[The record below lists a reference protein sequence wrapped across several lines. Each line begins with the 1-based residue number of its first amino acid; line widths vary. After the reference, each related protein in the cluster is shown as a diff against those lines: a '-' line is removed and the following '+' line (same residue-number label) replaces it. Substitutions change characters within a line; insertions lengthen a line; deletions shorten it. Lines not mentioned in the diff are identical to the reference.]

1 MKYVAIAGR
10 QPLISLA
17 EIQALYDKAA
27 RLVGKKLVFFEINED
42 GEENISPDINRLGGS
57 LKLGKFFDTD
67 FSKLATFLATAH
79 PEGKITLGISD
90 FSKQKKSGLAKQ
102 KSMEL
107 KRNLARVGR
116 SVRVITSNEPEI
128 SSATAHHNQL
138 GEKAGCFE
146 IFLIDHE
153 IYLSLGTQNI
163 TAYTERDQARPAR
176 DAKVGMLP
184 PKLAQI
190 LINLCGKLPEGAR
203 VLDPFCGTG
212 VVLQEAAIMGYV
224 PYGTDLNERMVEYSK
239 KNLSWLF
246 NERNQKRFK
255 ILPDLIQKKDQILNA
270 ISVGD
275 ATNFTWEGEIDAV
288 AFEGYLGAPMSKP
301 PVDIKFKT
309 EKAKCREIAMGF
321 LKNITP
327 QIKSGTP
334 VVMALPAWLRENGK
348 YAGLNILDEIQEM
361 GYNFEKFQ
369 DLSQS
374 DLLYYREGQIVA
386 REIKVIRKRKAK
398 ICHMLK
404 LVEPRRMSTI
414 TLANALV

>member
-42 GEENISPDINRLGGS
+42 GEENISPDVNRLGGS

-67 FSKLATFLATAH
+67 FSKLAKFLATAH

-107 KRNLARVGR
+107 KRNLARMGR
-116 SVRVITSNEPEI
+116 SARVITSNEPEI

-146 IFLIDHE
+146 IFLIDRE

-190 LINLCGKLPEGAR
+190 LINLCGKLPEEAR

-246 NERNQKRFK
+246 NEHNQKRFK

-275 ATNFTWEGEIDAV
+275 ATSFTWEGEIDAV

-309 EKAKCREIAMGF
+309 EKAKCREIAIGF

-327 QIKSGTP
+327 HIKSGTP

-386 REIKVIRKRKAK
+386 REIIVIRKR
-398 ICHMLK
+398 
-404 LVEPRRMSTI
+404 
-414 TLANALV
+414 

>member
-17 EIQALYDKAA
+17 EIQALYDKTA
-27 RLVGKKLVFFEINED
+27 RLVGKKLVFFEIDED
-42 GEENISPDINRLGGS
+42 DKKNISPDVNRLGGS
-57 LKLGKFFDTD
+57 LKLGRFFDTD
-67 FSKLATFLATAH
+67 FSKLAKFLATTH
-79 PEGKITLGISD
+79 LEGKITLGISD

-107 KRNLARVGR
+107 KRNLARMGR
-116 SVRVITSNEPEI
+116 SVRVITSDEPEI

-138 GEKAGCFE
+138 SEKAGCFE
-146 IFLIDHE
+146 IFLIDRE

-275 ATNFTWEGEIDAV
+275 ATSFAWDGEIDAV

-309 EKAKCREIAMGF
+309 EKAKCREIAIGF

-386 REIKVIRKRKAK
+386 REIIVIRKR
-398 ICHMLK
+398 
-404 LVEPRRMSTI
+404 
-414 TLANALV
+414 

>member
-27 RLVGKKLVFFEINED
+27 RLVGKKLVFFKIDED
-42 GEENISPDINRLGGS
+42 DEKNISPDINRLGGS
-57 LKLGKFFDTD
+57 LKLGRFFDTD
-67 FSKLATFLATAH
+67 FSKLAKFLATTH

-107 KRNLARVGR
+107 KRNLAKMGR

-146 IFLIDHE
+146 IFLIDRE

-246 NERNQKRFK
+246 NERNRKRFK

-275 ATNFTWEGEIDAV
+275 ATSFTWEGEIDAV

-386 REIKVIRKRKAK
+386 REIIVIRKR
-398 ICHMLK
+398 
-404 LVEPRRMSTI
+404 
-414 TLANALV
+414 

>member
-27 RLVGKKLVFFEINED
+27 RLVGKKLVFFEIDED

-57 LKLGKFFDTD
+57 LKLGRFFDTD
-67 FSKLATFLATAH
+67 FSKLAKFLATTH

-107 KRNLARVGR
+107 KRNLAKMGR

-146 IFLIDHE
+146 IFLIDRE

-163 TAYTERDQARPAR
+163 TAYTERDQVRPAR

-255 ILPDLIQKKDQILNA
+255 ILPDLILKKDQILEA

-309 EKAKCREIAMGF
+309 EKAKCREIAIGF
-321 LKNITP
+321 MKNITP

-386 REIKVIRKRKAK
+386 REIIVIRKR
-398 ICHMLK
+398 
-404 LVEPRRMSTI
+404 
-414 TLANALV
+414 

>member
-42 GEENISPDINRLGGS
+42 GEENISPDVNRLGGS

-67 FSKLATFLATAH
+67 FSKLAKFLATAH

-107 KRNLARVGR
+107 KRNLARMGR
-116 SVRVITSNEPEI
+116 SARVITSNEPEI

-146 IFLIDHE
+146 IFLIDRE

-275 ATNFTWEGEIDAV
+275 ATSFAWDGEIDAV

-361 GYNFEKFQ
+361 GYNFGKFQ

-386 REIKVIRKRKAK
+386 REIIVIRKR
-398 ICHMLK
+398 
-404 LVEPRRMSTI
+404 
-414 TLANALV
+414 

>member
-57 LKLGKFFDTD
+57 LKLGRFFNTD
-67 FSKLATFLATAH
+67 FSKLAKFLATTH

-107 KRNLARVGR
+107 KRSLARVGR
-116 SVRVITSNEPEI
+116 SVRVITSNELEI

-146 IFLIDHE
+146 IFLIDRE

-190 LINLCGKLPEGAR
+190 LINLCGKLPEEAR

-212 VVLQEAAIMGYV
+212 VVLQEAAIMGYI

-246 NERNQKRFK
+246 NKRNQKRFK
-255 ILPDLIQKKDQILNA
+255 ILPDLIQKKDQILNT

-275 ATNFTWEGEIDAV
+275 ATSFTWEGEIDAV

-386 REIKVIRKRKAK
+386 REIIVIRKR
-398 ICHMLK
+398 
-404 LVEPRRMSTI
+404 
-414 TLANALV
+414 

>member
-1 MKYVAIAGR
+1 MRYVAIAGR

-42 GEENISPDINRLGGS
+42 GEENISPDVNRLGGS

-67 FSKLATFLATAH
+67 FSKLAKFLATAH

-90 FSKQKKSGLAKQ
+90 FSKQKKFGLAKQ

-107 KRNLARVGR
+107 KRNLARMGR
-116 SVRVITSNEPEI
+116 SARVITSNEPEI

-146 IFLIDHE
+146 IFLIDRE

-190 LINLCGKLPEGAR
+190 LINLCGKLPEEAR

-246 NERNQKRFK
+246 NEHNQKRFK
-255 ILPDLIQKKDQILNA
+255 ILPGLIQKKDQILNA

-386 REIKVIRKRKAK
+386 REIIVIRKR
-398 ICHMLK
+398 
-404 LVEPRRMSTI
+404 
-414 TLANALV
+414 

>member
-27 RLVGKKLVFFEINED
+27 RLVGKKLVFFEIDED

-57 LKLGKFFDTD
+57 LKLGRFFDTD
-67 FSKLATFLATAH
+67 FSKLAKFLATTH

-146 IFLIDHE
+146 IFLIDRE

-163 TAYTERDQARPAR
+163 TAYTERDQVRPAR

-190 LINLCGKLPEGAR
+190 LINLCGKLPEGVR

-255 ILPDLIQKKDQILNA
+255 ILPDLILKKDQILEA

-309 EKAKCREIAMGF
+309 EKAKCREIAIGF

-386 REIKVIRKRKAK
+386 REIIVIRKR
-398 ICHMLK
+398 
-404 LVEPRRMSTI
+404 
-414 TLANALV
+414 

>member
-27 RLVGKKLVFFEINED
+27 RLVGKKLVFFEVED
-42 GEENISPDINRLGGS
+42 TGSVEVVPNINRLGGS
-57 LKLGKFFDTD
+57 LKLGRFFDTD
-67 FSKLATFLATAH
+67 FSKLAKFLATAH

-146 IFLIDHE
+146 IFLIDRE

-212 VVLQEAAIMGYV
+212 VVLQEAAIMGYI

-246 NERNQKRFK
+246 NERNRKRFK
-255 ILPDLIQKKDQILNA
+255 ILPDLIQKKDQILKA

-288 AFEGYLGAPMSKP
+288 AFEGYLGVPMSKP

-309 EKAKCREIAMGF
+309 EKAKCREIAIGF

-386 REIKVIRKRKAK
+386 REIIVIRKR
-398 ICHMLK
+398 
-404 LVEPRRMSTI
+404 
-414 TLANALV
+414 

>member
-57 LKLGKFFDTD
+57 LKLGRFFNTD
-67 FSKLATFLATAH
+67 FSKLAKFLATTH

-107 KRNLARVGR
+107 KRSLARVGR

-146 IFLIDHE
+146 IFLIDRE

-246 NERNQKRFK
+246 NERNRKRFK
-255 ILPDLIQKKDQILNA
+255 ILPGLIQKKDQILNA

-275 ATNFTWEGEIDAV
+275 ATSFTWEGEIDAV

-386 REIKVIRKRKAK
+386 REIIVIRKR
-398 ICHMLK
+398 
-404 LVEPRRMSTI
+404 
-414 TLANALV
+414 

>member
-27 RLVGKKLVFFEINED
+27 RLVGKKLVFFEVNED
-42 GEENISPDINRLGGS
+42 DEENISPDINRLGGS
-57 LKLGKFFDTD
+57 LKLGRFFDTD
-67 FSKLATFLATAH
+67 FSKLAKFLATTH

-146 IFLIDHE
+146 IFLIDRE

-224 PYGTDLNERMVEYSK
+224 PYGTDLNGRMVEYSK

-255 ILPDLIQKKDQILNA
+255 LLSSLIQKKDQILNA

-386 REIKVIRKRKAK
+386 REIIVIRKR
-398 ICHMLK
+398 
-404 LVEPRRMSTI
+404 
-414 TLANALV
+414 

>member
-27 RLVGKKLVFFEINED
+27 RLVGKKLVFFEIDED

-57 LKLGKFFDTD
+57 LKLGRFFDTD
-67 FSKLATFLATAH
+67 FNKLAKFLATAH

-107 KRNLARVGR
+107 KRNLARMGR
-116 SVRVITSNEPEI
+116 SARVITSNEPEI

-146 IFLIDHE
+146 IFLIDRE

-190 LINLCGKLPEGAR
+190 LINLCGKLPEEAR

-275 ATNFTWEGEIDAV
+275 ATSFAWDGEIDAV

-386 REIKVIRKRKAK
+386 REIIVIRKR
-398 ICHMLK
+398 
-404 LVEPRRMSTI
+404 
-414 TLANALV
+414 

>member
-27 RLVGKKLVFFEINED
+27 RLVGKKLVFFEIDED

-57 LKLGKFFDTD
+57 LKLGRFFDTD
-67 FSKLATFLATAH
+67 FSKLAKFLATTH

-107 KRNLARVGR
+107 KRSLAKMGR

-146 IFLIDHE
+146 IFLIDRE

-246 NERNQKRFK
+246 NERNQKHFK

-275 ATNFTWEGEIDAV
+275 ATSFTWEGEIDAV

-386 REIKVIRKRKAK
+386 REIIVIRKR
-398 ICHMLK
+398 
-404 LVEPRRMSTI
+404 
-414 TLANALV
+414 

>member
-27 RLVGKKLVFFEINED
+27 RLVGKKLVFFEIDED

-57 LKLGKFFDTD
+57 LKLGRFFDTD
-67 FSKLATFLATAH
+67 FNKLAKFLATAH

-107 KRNLARVGR
+107 KRSLARMGR
-116 SVRVITSNEPEI
+116 SARVITSNEPEI

-146 IFLIDHE
+146 IFLINRE

-275 ATNFTWEGEIDAV
+275 ATSFAWDGEIDAV

-386 REIKVIRKRKAK
+386 REIIVIRKR
-398 ICHMLK
+398 
-404 LVEPRRMSTI
+404 
-414 TLANALV
+414 

>member
-57 LKLGKFFDTD
+57 LKLGRFFNTD
-67 FSKLATFLATAH
+67 FSKLAKFLATTH

-107 KRNLARVGR
+107 KRSLARVGR

-146 IFLIDHE
+146 IFLIDRE

-190 LINLCGKLPEGAR
+190 LINLCGKLPEEAR

-275 ATNFTWEGEIDAV
+275 ATSFTWEGEIDAV

-309 EKAKCREIAMGF
+309 EKAKCREIAIGF

-327 QIKSGTP
+327 QIKSETP

-386 REIKVIRKRKAK
+386 REIIVIRKR
-398 ICHMLK
+398 
-404 LVEPRRMSTI
+404 
-414 TLANALV
+414 

>member
-42 GEENISPDINRLGGS
+42 GEENISPDVNRLGGS

-67 FSKLATFLATAH
+67 FSKLAKFLATAH

-107 KRNLARVGR
+107 KRNLARMGR
-116 SVRVITSNEPEI
+116 SARVITSNEPEI

-146 IFLIDHE
+146 IFLIDRE

-190 LINLCGKLPEGAR
+190 LINLCGKLPEEAR

-246 NERNQKRFK
+246 NEHNQKRFK

-270 ISVGD
+270 ILVGD
-275 ATNFTWEGEIDAV
+275 ATSFTWEGEIDAV

-309 EKAKCREIAMGF
+309 EKAKCREIAIGF

-386 REIKVIRKRKAK
+386 REIIVIRKR
-398 ICHMLK
+398 
-404 LVEPRRMSTI
+404 
-414 TLANALV
+414 

>member
-57 LKLGKFFDTD
+57 LKLGRFFDTD
-67 FSKLATFLATAH
+67 FSKLAKFLATAH

-255 ILPDLIQKKDQILNA
+255 ILPDLILKKDQILEA

-275 ATNFTWEGEIDAV
+275 ATNFTWEGEIDTV

-309 EKAKCREIAMGF
+309 EKAKCREIAIGF

-386 REIKVIRKRKAK
+386 REIIVIRKR
-398 ICHMLK
+398 
-404 LVEPRRMSTI
+404 
-414 TLANALV
+414 

>member
-27 RLVGKKLVFFEINED
+27 RLVGKKLVFFNIDED
-42 GEENISPDINRLGGS
+42 DEENISPDINRLGGS
-57 LKLGKFFDTD
+57 LKLGRFFDTD
-67 FSKLATFLATAH
+67 FSKLAKFLATAH

-255 ILPDLIQKKDQILNA
+255 ILPDLILKKDQILEA

-275 ATNFTWEGEIDAV
+275 ATNFTWEGEIDTV

-309 EKAKCREIAMGF
+309 EKAKCREIAIGF

-386 REIKVIRKRKAK
+386 REIIVIRKR
-398 ICHMLK
+398 
-404 LVEPRRMSTI
+404 
-414 TLANALV
+414 

>member
-27 RLVGKKLVFFEINED
+27 RLVGKKLVFFEIDED

-57 LKLGKFFDTD
+57 LKLGRFFDTD
-67 FSKLATFLATAH
+67 FSKLAKFLATTH

-107 KRNLARVGR
+107 KRNLARMGR
-116 SVRVITSNEPEI
+116 SVRVITSDEPEI

-146 IFLIDHE
+146 IFLIDRE

-275 ATNFTWEGEIDAV
+275 ATSFAWDGEIDAV

-321 LKNITP
+321 MKNITP

-386 REIKVIRKRKAK
+386 REIIVIRKR
-398 ICHMLK
+398 
-404 LVEPRRMSTI
+404 
-414 TLANALV
+414 

>member
-1 MKYVAIAGR
+1 MKYIAIAGR

-57 LKLGKFFDTD
+57 LKLGRFFDTD
-67 FSKLATFLATAH
+67 FSKLAKFLATAH

-255 ILPDLIQKKDQILNA
+255 ILPDLILKKDQILEA

-309 EKAKCREIAMGF
+309 EKAKCREIAIGF

-386 REIKVIRKRKAK
+386 REIIVIRKR
-398 ICHMLK
+398 
-404 LVEPRRMSTI
+404 
-414 TLANALV
+414 

>member
-27 RLVGKKLVFFEINED
+27 RLVGKKLVFFEIDED

-57 LKLGKFFDTD
+57 LKLGRFFDTD
-67 FSKLATFLATAH
+67 FSKLAKFLATTH

-107 KRNLARVGR
+107 KRSLARVGR

-146 IFLIDHE
+146 IFLIDRE

-163 TAYTERDQARPAR
+163 TAYTERDQVRPAR

-255 ILPDLIQKKDQILNA
+255 ILPDLILKKDQILEA

-309 EKAKCREIAMGF
+309 EKAKCREIAIGF

-386 REIKVIRKRKAK
+386 REIIVIRKR
-398 ICHMLK
+398 
-404 LVEPRRMSTI
+404 
-414 TLANALV
+414 

>member
-27 RLVGKKLVFFEINED
+27 RLVGKKLVFFEIDED

-57 LKLGKFFDTD
+57 LKLGRFFDTD
-67 FSKLATFLATAH
+67 FNKLAKFLATAH

-107 KRNLARVGR
+107 KRSLARMGR
-116 SVRVITSNEPEI
+116 SARVITSNEPEI

-146 IFLIDHE
+146 IFLIDRE

-246 NERNQKRFK
+246 NERNQERFK

-275 ATNFTWEGEIDAV
+275 ATSFTWEGEIDAV

-309 EKAKCREIAMGF
+309 EKAKCREIAVGF

-386 REIKVIRKRKAK
+386 REIIVIRKR
-398 ICHMLK
+398 
-404 LVEPRRMSTI
+404 
-414 TLANALV
+414 

>member
-27 RLVGKKLVFFEINED
+27 RLVGKKLVFFEIDED

-57 LKLGKFFDTD
+57 LKLGRFFDTD
-67 FSKLATFLATAH
+67 FSKLAKFLATAH

-107 KRNLARVGR
+107 KRNLARMGR

-146 IFLIDHE
+146 IFLIDRE

-275 ATNFTWEGEIDAV
+275 ATSFTWEGEIDAV

-386 REIKVIRKRKAK
+386 REIIVIRKR
-398 ICHMLK
+398 
-404 LVEPRRMSTI
+404 
-414 TLANALV
+414 

>member
-27 RLVGKKLVFFEINED
+27 RLVGKKLVFFEIDED

-57 LKLGKFFDTD
+57 LKLGRFFDTD
-67 FSKLATFLATAH
+67 FSKLAKFLATAH

-107 KRNLARVGR
+107 KRNLARMGR

-138 GEKAGCFE
+138 GEKTGCFE
-146 IFLIDHE
+146 IFLIDRE

-190 LINLCGKLPEGAR
+190 LINLCGKLPEGTR

-212 VVLQEAAIMGYV
+212 VILQEAAIMGYV

-246 NERNQKRFK
+246 NKRNQKRFK
-255 ILPDLIQKKDQILNA
+255 ILPDLIQKKDQILNT

-275 ATNFTWEGEIDAV
+275 ATSFTWEGEIDAV

-386 REIKVIRKRKAK
+386 REIIVIRKR
-398 ICHMLK
+398 
-404 LVEPRRMSTI
+404 
-414 TLANALV
+414 

>member
-27 RLVGKKLVFFEINED
+27 RLVGKKLVFFEIDED

-57 LKLGKFFDTD
+57 LKLGRFFDTD
-67 FSKLATFLATAH
+67 FNKLAKFLATAH

-255 ILPDLIQKKDQILNA
+255 ILPDLILKKDQILEA

-275 ATNFTWEGEIDAV
+275 ATSFTWEGEIDAV

-309 EKAKCREIAMGF
+309 EKAKCREIAIGF

-386 REIKVIRKRKAK
+386 REIIVIRKR
-398 ICHMLK
+398 
-404 LVEPRRMSTI
+404 
-414 TLANALV
+414 

>member
-27 RLVGKKLVFFEINED
+27 RLVGKKLVFFEIDED

-57 LKLGKFFDTD
+57 LKLGRFFDTD
-67 FSKLATFLATAH
+67 FSKLAKFLATAH

-107 KRNLARVGR
+107 KRNLAKMGR

-146 IFLIDHE
+146 IFLIDRE

-275 ATNFTWEGEIDAV
+275 ATSFTWEGEIDAV

-386 REIKVIRKRKAK
+386 REIIVIRKR
-398 ICHMLK
+398 
-404 LVEPRRMSTI
+404 
-414 TLANALV
+414 

>member
-17 EIQALYDKAA
+17 EIQTLYDKAA
-27 RLVGKKLVFFEINED
+27 RLVGKKLVFFKIDED
-42 GEENISPDINRLGGS
+42 DEKNISPDINRLGGS
-57 LKLGKFFDTD
+57 LKLGRFFDTD
-67 FSKLATFLATAH
+67 FSKLAKFLATTH

-107 KRNLARVGR
+107 KRNLAKMGR

-146 IFLIDHE
+146 IFLIDRE

-246 NERNQKRFK
+246 NEHNQKRFK

-386 REIKVIRKRKAK
+386 REIIVIRKR
-398 ICHMLK
+398 
-404 LVEPRRMSTI
+404 
-414 TLANALV
+414 

>member
-27 RLVGKKLVFFEINED
+27 RLVGKKLVFFEVED
-42 GEENISPDINRLGGS
+42 TGSVEVVPNINRLGGS
-57 LKLGKFFDTD
+57 LKLGRFFDTD
-67 FSKLATFLATAH
+67 FGKLAKFLAAAH

-107 KRNLARVGR
+107 KRNLARMGR

-146 IFLIDHE
+146 IFLIDRE

-212 VVLQEAAIMGYV
+212 VILQEAAIMGYI

-255 ILPDLIQKKDQILNA
+255 ILPDLIQKKDQILKA

-275 ATNFTWEGEIDAV
+275 ATSFTWEGEIDAV

-309 EKAKCREIAMGF
+309 EKAKCREIVMGF

-348 YAGLNILDEIQEM
+348 YVGLNILDEIQEM

-386 REIKVIRKRKAK
+386 REIIVIRKR
-398 ICHMLK
+398 
-404 LVEPRRMSTI
+404 
-414 TLANALV
+414 

>member
-27 RLVGKKLVFFEINED
+27 RLVGKKLVFFEIDED

-57 LKLGKFFDTD
+57 LKLGRFFDTD
-67 FSKLATFLATAH
+67 FSKLAKFLATTH

-107 KRNLARVGR
+107 KRSLARVGR

-146 IFLIDHE
+146 IFLIDRE

-190 LINLCGKLPEGAR
+190 LINLCGKLPEEAR

-275 ATNFTWEGEIDAV
+275 ATSFAWDGEIDAV

-309 EKAKCREIAMGF
+309 EKAKCREIAMEF

-386 REIKVIRKRKAK
+386 REIIVIRKR
-398 ICHMLK
+398 
-404 LVEPRRMSTI
+404 
-414 TLANALV
+414 

>member
-27 RLVGKKLVFFEINED
+27 RLVGKKLVFFEVED
-42 GEENISPDINRLGGS
+42 TGSVEVVPNINRLGGS
-57 LKLGKFFDTD
+57 LKLGRFFDTD
-67 FSKLATFLATAH
+67 FGKLAKFLAAAH

-107 KRNLARVGR
+107 KRNLARMGR

-146 IFLIDHE
+146 IFLIDRE

-224 PYGTDLNERMVEYSK
+224 PYGTDLNGRMVEYSK

-255 ILPDLIQKKDQILNA
+255 LLSSLIQKKDQILNA

-275 ATNFTWEGEIDAV
+275 ATSFTWEGEIDAV

-386 REIKVIRKRKAK
+386 REIIVIRKR
-398 ICHMLK
+398 
-404 LVEPRRMSTI
+404 
-414 TLANALV
+414 

>member
-27 RLVGKKLVFFEINED
+27 RLVGKKLVFFEIDED

-57 LKLGKFFDTD
+57 LKLGRFFDTD
-67 FSKLATFLATAH
+67 FSKLAKFLATAH

-116 SVRVITSNEPEI
+116 SARVITSNEPEI

-146 IFLIDHE
+146 IFLIDRE

-212 VVLQEAAIMGYV
+212 VVLQEAAIMGYI

-255 ILPDLIQKKDQILNA
+255 ILPDLIQKKDQILKA

-275 ATNFTWEGEIDAV
+275 ATSFTWEGEIDAV

-348 YAGLNILDEIQEM
+348 YVGLNILDEIQEM

-386 REIKVIRKRKAK
+386 REIIVIRKR
-398 ICHMLK
+398 
-404 LVEPRRMSTI
+404 
-414 TLANALV
+414 

>member
-57 LKLGKFFDTD
+57 LKLGRFFNTD
-67 FSKLATFLATAH
+67 FSKLAKFLATTH

-107 KRNLARVGR
+107 KRSLARVGR

-146 IFLIDHE
+146 IFLIDRE

-246 NERNQKRFK
+246 NERNRKRFK
-255 ILPDLIQKKDQILNA
+255 ILPGLIQKKDQILNA

-275 ATNFTWEGEIDAV
+275 ATSFTWEGEIDAV

-321 LKNITP
+321 MKNITP

-334 VVMALPAWLRENGK
+334 VVMALPAWLRGNGK
-348 YAGLNILDEIQEM
+348 YVGLNILDEIQEM

-386 REIKVIRKRKAK
+386 REIIVIRKR
-398 ICHMLK
+398 
-404 LVEPRRMSTI
+404 
-414 TLANALV
+414 

>member
-57 LKLGKFFDTD
+57 LKLGRFFNTD
-67 FSKLATFLATAH
+67 FSKLAKFLATTH

-107 KRNLARVGR
+107 KRSLARVGR

-128 SSATAHHNQL
+128 SSAAAHHNQL

-146 IFLIDHE
+146 IFLIDRE

-275 ATNFTWEGEIDAV
+275 ATSFAWDGEIDAV

-309 EKAKCREIAMGF
+309 EKAKCREIAIGF

-386 REIKVIRKRKAK
+386 REIIVIRKR
-398 ICHMLK
+398 
-404 LVEPRRMSTI
+404 
-414 TLANALV
+414 

>member
-57 LKLGKFFDTD
+57 LKLGRFFDTD
-67 FSKLATFLATAH
+67 FSKLAKFLATAH

-255 ILPDLIQKKDQILNA
+255 ILPDLILKKDQILEA

-309 EKAKCREIAMGF
+309 EKAKCREIAIGF

-386 REIKVIRKRKAK
+386 REIIVIRKR
-398 ICHMLK
+398 
-404 LVEPRRMSTI
+404 
-414 TLANALV
+414 

>member
-17 EIQALYDKAA
+17 EIQALYDKSA
-27 RLVGKKLVFFEINED
+27 RLVGKKLVFFNIDED
-42 GEENISPDINRLGGS
+42 DEENISPDINRLGGS
-57 LKLGKFFDTD
+57 LKLGRFFDTD
-67 FSKLATFLATAH
+67 FSKLAKFLATAH

-107 KRNLARVGR
+107 KRNLARMGR

-146 IFLIDHE
+146 IFLIDRE

-224 PYGTDLNERMVEYSK
+224 PYGTDLNGRMVEYSK

-255 ILPDLIQKKDQILNA
+255 LLSSLIQKKDQILNA

-275 ATNFTWEGEIDAV
+275 ATSFTWEGEIDAV

-348 YAGLNILDEIQEM
+348 YVGLNILDEIQEM

-386 REIKVIRKRKAK
+386 REIIVIRKR
-398 ICHMLK
+398 
-404 LVEPRRMSTI
+404 
-414 TLANALV
+414 

>member
-27 RLVGKKLVFFEINED
+27 RLVGKKLVFFEVED
-42 GEENISPDINRLGGS
+42 TGSVEVVPNINRLGGS
-57 LKLGKFFDTD
+57 LKLGRFFDTD
-67 FSKLATFLATAH
+67 FGKLAKFLAAAH

-107 KRNLARVGR
+107 KRNLARMGR

-146 IFLIDHE
+146 IFLIDRE

-224 PYGTDLNERMVEYSK
+224 PYGTDLNGRMVEYSK

-255 ILPDLIQKKDQILNA
+255 LLSSLIQKKDQILNA

-275 ATNFTWEGEIDAV
+275 ATSFTWEGEIDAV

-309 EKAKCREIAMGF
+309 EKAKCREIAIGF

-386 REIKVIRKRKAK
+386 REIIVIRKR
-398 ICHMLK
+398 
-404 LVEPRRMSTI
+404 
-414 TLANALV
+414 